1 MSPVLSQSPAPD
13 NAAADIQF
21 SVERPATTIVRS
33 MRLYFWPII
42 ILNTTTMT
50 FAVGGDPRHGA
61 SFSIAICLLASF
73 GFLLNDLWDR
83 PVDKVNNSHHFEHS
97 SENTIQIGAAVSMCC
112 LIWGLAIASRSG
124 SIEWR
129 IAWLLS
135 AGLAAYTV
143 VLRRFLL
150 VPTLLAGLLAAAPL
164 WAPLVRWPRDVR
176 PCHWLFVAG
185 VVLLLAARE
194 TLMDVRDRRGDEV
207 GERCTMATLFGPVMA
222 KSAACIL
229 LVSGAALLGLG
240 VCKQMSA
247 LSGLG
252 GFITAVIACVVLC
265 LVLIPAGKAVL
276 PAHKIGEDHMAI
288 QTFVLLS
295 RAAMAALPILNLFL
309 VSNTGS

>member
-1 MSPVLSQSPAPD
+1 MSPVLLQSPAPD
-13 NAAADIQF
+13 TETADIQF

-83 PVDKVNNSHHFEHS
+83 PVDKVNNSHHFENS
-97 SENTIQIGAAVSMCC
+97 SEKTIRIGAAVSMCC

-129 IAWLLS
+129 IAWLMA

-176 PCHWLFVAG
+176 PSHWLFVAG

-222 KSAACIL
+222 KFAACML
-229 LVSGAALLGLG
+229 LISGAALFCLA
-240 VCKQMSA
+240 VCKQMS
-247 LSGLG
+247 LWSPGR
-252 GFITAVIACVVLC
+252 FITPLIACLVLSF
-265 LVLIPAGKAVL
+265 VLIPASKAVL
-276 PAHKIGEDHMAI
+276 ADGKLGEDHMAI

-295 RAAMAALPILNLFL
+295 RAAMAVLPILNLFL